1 MPRTW
6 DAIAIGAGL
15 GGLTAAALYARTGKR
30 VLVIERN
37 QVVGG
42 AATVHTH
49 AGLSIEASLH
59 AIDGLDPADPKAAIL
74 GALGLDQDLEF
85 VDVGPLHEVRSALLG
100 APFTLPHGLDAA
112 LALAQARFPQ
122 HAGALGTYFSRLA
135 QLRGVAATAMRHRD
149 DKLWWLLHAPAL
161 PWAFWPMLR
170 DRETSLSDAL
180 NRLFGH
186 DEAVKFALAANLGYY
201 TDDPDTLPF
210 IAFAI
215 PQASYLIGGGHY
227 IRGGSQALSDRLAAI
242 ITAAG
247 GAVETGREAVEILT
261 EDGRAAGVR
270 HTARDGG
277 DRREEHAPILFGDA
291 APHVLAEMLPDE
303 EQDRFT
309 TPFRDRPL
317 STSLWTVALGLDRKP
332 AAFGVGT
339 YSTIVLPDWM
349 VRLTQFRDAAG
360 VLGLDPSD
368 SGMVLPP
375 YSFVDYSRIDSGL
388 NQGGPFLGTM
398 CGLDRWDNW
407 TGLGAA
413 TVRDRKERWMDR
425 LVRDLDRQFPGIAAS
440 VVHREM
446 AIAPTFH
453 HYLNTPRGAVYG
465 FAPTRQSIGMNAGS
479 PVTPVANLFLA
490 SAFTLSGGFTGA
502 MLGGA
507 EAVRAALKAN
517 SSDSSTGG
525 KTDRATGVV
534 LY

>member
-1 MPRTW
+1 MPRMW

-15 GGLTAAALYARTGKR
+15 GGLTAASLYARSGKR
-30 VLVIERN
+30 VLVLERN
-37 QVVGG
+37 PTIGG

-59 AIDGLDPADPKAAIL
+59 AIDGLDAADPKAAIL
-74 GALGLDQDLEF
+74 GALGLDHDLTF

-100 APFTLPHGLDAA
+100 APFVLPQGLAAA
-112 LALAQARFPQ
+112 LTAAQARFPQ
-122 HAGALGTYFSRLA
+122 HTTALAAYFTRLA
-135 QLRGVAATAMRHRD
+135 QARGTASTALRHRD

-161 PWAFWPMLR
+161 PWTFWPMLR
-170 DRETSLSDAL
+170 DRHTSLGDVL
-180 NRLFGH
+180 NQLFGQ

-201 TDDPDTLPF
+201 ADDPDTLPF
-210 IAFAI
+210 VAFAI

-227 IRGGSQALSDRLAAI
+227 IRGGSQSLSDRLAAI
-242 ITAAG
+242 VVEAG
-247 GAVETGREAVEILT
+247 GAIETGRDAVAILT
-261 EDGRAAGVR
+261 DHGRATGVR
-270 HTARDGG
+270 HAARDGR
-277 DRREEHAPILFGDA
+277 DPREDHAPVLFGDA

-303 EQDRFT
+303 EQDRFSA
-309 TPFRDRPL
+309 PFRDRKL

-349 VRLTQFRDAAG
+349 IRLDQFRTAAA
-360 VLGLDPSD
+360 VLGHDPSD
-368 SGMVLPP
+368 APMLPP
-375 YSFVDYSRIDSGL
+375 YSFVDYSRIDTGL
-388 NQGGPFLGTM
+388 NQEAPFLGTL

-413 TVRDRKERWMDR
+413 TVRDRKQRWMDR

-440 VVHREM
+440 IVHREM

-465 FAPTRQSIGMNAGS
+465 FAPTRETGGLNAGS
-479 PVTPVANLFLA
+479 PLTPVANLFLA
-490 SAFTLSGGFTGA
+490 SAFTLAGGFTGA

-507 EAVRAALKAN
+507 EAVRAALKAASN
-517 SSDSSTGG
+517 DESDGG
-525 KTDRATGVV
+525 KTDRASGVV